1 MFIPGK
7 LEDRYYP
14 RFFYALGINNLGL
27 EIRYKNANRL
37 DDLN

>member
-27 EIRYKNANRL
+27 EIKKL
-37 DDLN
+37 VQKWESIG